1 MHGKSIKFT
10 PYDLKSKAA
19 KYKRWSPKMD
29 QFLIKLLSD
38 VVHSYA
44 KEERPQLNK
53 KAWAYICNQLR
64 IANPETVY
72 ATYTKYSCQQH
83 LIHVI
88 HNRYKLWYTLMLHSK
103 NADPN
108 VGYSFKWNPN
118 LGSFQIIVT
127 ADNTVITDESI
138 IKSIIYG
145 ESLPLPSVEKFPK
158 GNVVVNDFFLS
169 DNFSYM
175 SDYHNEVLPMLI
187 DSDPSYM
194 EGFGSIYN
202 DIPKFKYEGFNT
214 DYQKPLQ
221 MIRAKR
227 TPDKYNGSSSIPA
240 SDNSSTSVV
249 SLGYNQFSASTTN
262 SNGHDHPNNADHI
275 SHLAGSSVDH
285 HQPHIQLQHNHTHPN
300 SYQQLV
306 SQSHNQHHGHGHT
319 ASNQVPDLSSHD
331 VSMEKRSLHGD
342 FEGDLSSTGIA
353 EFHSPQGVPGAN
365 DPQTYQK
372 DRPWFTKL
380 MALHESN
387 LITIN
392 DFFTVL
398 EGVRDSR
405 FPLPLLNIL
414 DPGAGESKL
423 SDREIAKRT
432 KMYIIP
438 RCESFKH

>member
-240 SDNSSTSVV
+240 SDNSSTS
-249 SLGYNQFSASTTN
+249 
-262 SNGHDHPNNADHI
+262 
-275 SHLAGSSVDH
+275 
-285 HQPHIQLQHNHTHPN
+285 HNHTHPN